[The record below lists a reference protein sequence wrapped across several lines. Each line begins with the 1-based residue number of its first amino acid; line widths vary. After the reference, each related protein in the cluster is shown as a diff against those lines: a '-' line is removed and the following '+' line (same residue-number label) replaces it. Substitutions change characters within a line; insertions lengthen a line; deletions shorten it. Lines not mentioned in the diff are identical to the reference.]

1 MTEIAPVEPAENPNP
16 KIVIDPPRWLRF
28 IIRRVADRA
37 TNPTKRARRRAR
49 AEAQRVKSGAP
60 HVVEYFHQ
68 LDDPYSHLTA
78 QILAKFAARYDIVV
92 RPHLINATG
101 GKNQPRLAELAVWA
115 QRDAAL
121 IAPHYGLSFPQN
133 APLTP
138 DTELQT
144 LAANALAALAPEE
157 FLAEIEAMSTALW
170 TGDAG
175 FFAKR
180 PAPSGDGA
188 GARAAG
194 SQRMADLNHYSGA
207 MFYYAGEW
215 YWGVDRLFYLEAR
228 LQELAAQKDG
238 VADYLVPRPE
248 IDVRDVDAGALTLD
262 FYPSLNSPY
271 TSIIYDKTIAVKN
284 ACNIGFNHKP
294 VLPMIMRGV
303 AATNAKGNY
312 IFFDTKRE
320 GEFLGVPFGPV
331 HTPIGDPTRAAY
343 ALLPWAY
350 EQGKDE
356 ALMSSLL
363 RAAWSENM
371 PLHTKSGMRQAVE
384 RAGLDW
390 REAQNQF
397 KRDDWKQLIAEHQHE
412 MVEGMGLW
420 GVPSYRLS
428 GPDGEPDLMVWGQDR
443 LWLVAAEIR
452 RRAGKPKGKSVNKAK
467 STSKS
472 TSKGTSKS
480 GKKG

>member
-1 MTEIAPVEPAENPNP
+1 MPEIAPVEPQENPNP
-16 KIVIDPPRWLRF
+16 KIVVDPPRWLRF
-28 IIRRVADRA
+28 IIRRIADKA
-37 TNPTKRARRRAR
+37 TNPAKRARRRAR

-60 HVVEYFHQ
+60 HCVEYFHQ

-78 QILAKFAARYDIVV
+78 QVLAKFAARYNIVIK
-92 RPHLINATG
+92 PHLINATG

-115 QRDAAL
+115 HRDATL
-121 IAPHYGLSFPQN
+121 IAPHYGLSFPKD
-133 APLTP
+133 TP
-138 DTELQT
+138 ETPSPELQT
-144 LAANALAALAPEE
+144 QAANYLAALSPEA
-157 FLAEIEAMSTALW
+157 FLAEIEAVSTALW
-170 TGDAG
+170 TGDEA
-175 FFAKR
+175 FFAQHGE
-180 PAPSGDGA
+180 PSADGA

-194 SQRMADLNHYSGA
+194 SQRMAALNHYSGA
-207 MFYYAGEW
+207 TFYYAGEW

-228 LQELAAQKDG
+228 LQELSANKTG
-238 VADYLVPRPE
+238 VRDYLVPRPD
-248 IDVRDVDAGALTLD
+248 IDTGGVDASALTLD

-271 TSIIYDKTIAVKN
+271 TSIIFDKTIALKN
-284 ACNIGFNHKP
+284 ACNIAFNHKP

-303 AATNAKGNY
+303 AATNAKGTY

-320 GEFLGVPFGPV
+320 GEFLGVPFGPII
-331 HTPIGDPTRAAY
+331 TPIGAPTRAAY

-363 RAAWSENM
+363 RAAWSENIA
-371 PLHTKSGMRQAVE
+371 LHKNSGMARAVK

-390 REAQNQF
+390 NEARKQL

-428 GPDGEPDLMVWGQDR
+428 GPDGEPDLEVWGQDR
-443 LWLVAAEIR
+443 LWLVAAEIK
-452 RRAGKPKGKSVNKAK
+452 RRAGKSKAK
-467 STSKS
+467 
-472 TSKGTSKS
+472 
-480 GKKG
+480 